1 MKRPS
6 RTETSPSAAAVCGAA
21 AGLVG
26 GLALIALD
34 RVVVPRLDHRNHSAR
49 QWDNRVADRLARL
62 GIRLTGRERAIAGI
76 ATGLAYAAL
85 LGAGYGLARQRSRR
99 SPAARGLIDAA
110 LVYAASLLS
119 PEAPRR
125 SRRMGRLSARD
136 GAMRRVSSVSVFGTA
151 TAAAYQ
157 ALSRRVG

>member
-6 RTETSPSAAAVCGAA
+6 RTETSPAAAAACGAA
-21 AGLVG
+21 AGLIG

-34 RVVVPRLDHRNHSAR
+34 RIVVPRLDHRNHSAR
-49 QWDNRVADRLARL
+49 EWDDGVADTLARL
-62 GIRLTGRERAIAGI
+62 GIRLRGRERAIAGI
-76 ATGLAYAAL
+76 ATGLAYAAI

-99 SPAARGLIDAA
+99 SSAARGLIDAA

-119 PEAPRR
+119 PEPPRR
-125 SRRMGRLSARD
+125 SRRTRRLSARD